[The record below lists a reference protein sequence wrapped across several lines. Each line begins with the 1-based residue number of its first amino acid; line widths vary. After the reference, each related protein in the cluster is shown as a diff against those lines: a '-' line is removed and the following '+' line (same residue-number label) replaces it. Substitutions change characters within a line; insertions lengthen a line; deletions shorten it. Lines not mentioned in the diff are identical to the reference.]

1 MVFCLFVMVRYG
13 TRGNGNKY
21 THLRRNKF
29 CMQNGVRDA
38 GVRAVTQALCRSEAE
53 VRAFWAQ
60 LVQANGGQD
69 PICVVK
75 PNESAGSDGVYKCET
90 LDAALQ
96 AFDTVHGKFNGLG
109 QLNDGAL
116 CQVTYDMSRSEVGVL
131 FIFLLIYVGISPR
144 QRIRH

>member
-1 MVFCLFVMVRYG
+1 MDAHHVICVGVMVRYG
-13 TRGNGNKY
+13 TRSNGTSH

-29 CMQNGVRDA
+29 CMQNGVRAA

-53 VRAFWAQ
+53 VRDFWAQ

-75 PNESAGSDGVYKCET
+75 PNESAGSDGVYKCESVEAT
-90 LDAALQ
+90 LR
-96 AFDTVHGKFNGLG
+96 AFGMVHGRFNGLG

-116 CQVTYDMSRSEVGVL
+116 CQVTWLRV
-131 FIFLLIYVGISPR
+131 FA
-144 QRIRH
+144 